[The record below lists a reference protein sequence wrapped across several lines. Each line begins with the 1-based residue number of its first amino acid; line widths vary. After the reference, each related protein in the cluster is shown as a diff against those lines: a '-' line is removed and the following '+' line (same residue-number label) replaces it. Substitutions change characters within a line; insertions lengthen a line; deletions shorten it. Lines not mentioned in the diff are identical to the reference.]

1 MFISYK
7 YEAKIPF
14 SLKFCRDFFFK
25 NSQKFAKLHMDSQEL
40 AKELLRPFD
49 FADRKSWYLSSELFY
64 AFSSKSCDINWISAK
79 MLIHILPRFSLFITR
94 ADSMYRAFKKEF
106 FSSYLFDKQ
115 GTYIWILILFWMSL
129 TPYRS
134 ALDFCRQNHSAPSDF
149 PCFSNKLLVENCF
162 LEAWY
167 ILPALVK
174 VL

>member
-79 MLIHILPRFSLFITR
+79 ILIHIWPQFSLFINR
-94 ADSMYRAFKKEF
+94 ADSMYRASKKEF
-106 FSSYLFDKQ
+106 STSYSLNKQ
-115 GTYIWILILFWMSL
+115 ETSEGSEWFHIYPKVAKTRIIQHLQ
-129 TPYRS
+129 T
-134 ALDFCRQNHSAPSDF
+134 F
-149 PCFSNKLLVENCF
+149 PVFQTNY
-162 LEAWY
+162 W
-167 ILPALVK
+167 
-174 VL
+174 